1 MFIYF
6 FPFMVYSS
14 VNNCKQEE
22 VKNKMQ
28 PEFGKYLQ
36 QLRLDKGLSI
46 RQLANLSKVSHSYL
60 SQVENGVRGIPSPD
74 VLKKLARPLGITY
87 EELMQAAGYIEEII
101 DHGGYAE
108 VLYRDGAGNLVDST
122 QQIKEMQDIDN
133 EWANTA
139 YRVAK
144 ELSPADRQ
152 QIDEYARLIL
162 EDRLKKNK
170 K

>member
-1 MFIYF
+1 
-6 FPFMVYSS
+6 
-14 VNNCKQEE
+14 
-22 VKNKMQ
+22 MQ

-74 VLKKLARPLGITY
+74 VLKKLAQPLGITY

-122 QQIKEMQDIDN
+122 QRIKEMQDIDR

-162 EDRLKKNK
+162 QDRLKKNK

>member
-1 MFIYF
+1 
-6 FPFMVYSS
+6 
-14 VNNCKQEE
+14 
-22 VKNKMQ
+22 MQ

-108 VLYRDGAGNLVDST
+108 VLYRDGAGNLVDSVQKT
-122 QQIKEMQDIDN
+122 KEMQDIDSK
-133 EWANTA
+133 WANTA

-144 ELSPADRQ
+144 ELSPEDRQ
-152 QIDEYARLIL
+152 KIDEYAQFML
-162 EDRLKKNK
+162 EARLKKNK

>member
-1 MFIYF
+1 
-6 FPFMVYSS
+6 
-14 VNNCKQEE
+14 
-22 VKNKMQ
+22 MQ

-46 RQLANLSKVSHSYL
+46 RQLASLSKVSHSYL

-74 VLKKLARPLGITY
+74 VLKKLAQPLGITY

-122 QQIKEMQDIDN
+122 QRIKEMQDIDR

-162 EDRLKKNK
+162 QDRLKKNK

>member
-1 MFIYF
+1 MAF
-6 FPFMVYSS
+6 
-14 VNNCKQEE
+14 
-22 VKNKMQ
+22 
-28 PEFGKYLQ
+28 
-36 QLRLDKGLSI
+36 
-46 RQLANLSKVSHSYL
+46 
-60 SQVENGVRGIPSPD
+60 
-74 VLKKLARPLGITY
+74 AR
-87 EELMQAAGYIEEII
+87 EII

-122 QQIKEMQDIDN
+122 QRIKEMQDIDS

>member
-1 MFIYF
+1 
-6 FPFMVYSS
+6 
-14 VNNCKQEE
+14 
-22 VKNKMQ
+22 MQ

-74 VLKKLARPLGITY
+74 VLKKLAQPLGITY

-122 QQIKEMQDIDN
+122 QRIKEMQDIDR

-144 ELSPADRQ
+144 ELSSADRQ

-162 EDRLKKNK
+162 QDRLKKNK

>member
-1 MFIYF
+1 
-6 FPFMVYSS
+6 
-14 VNNCKQEE
+14 
-22 VKNKMQ
+22 MQ

-108 VLYRDGAGNLVDST
+108 VLYRDGAGNLVDSVQKT
-122 QQIKEMQDIDN
+122 KEMQDIDSK
-133 EWANTA
+133 WANTA